1 MAWLHHAQAKALV
14 ERGRLRD
21 AQARAQK
28 AIVAYR
34 RVKDTYGE
42 ARGRLLLVHIAE
54 ERRDTPSG
62 LRLARAARAFAT
74 RHGHQ
79 GLAGMALVRSGRIY
93 VHAGKNQQAVSALRT
108 ALGEFTRTGDPHG
121 RFLAHYWLSIAYD
134 ELGDRER
141 ARFEAQS
148 AAHFSGFVDKRSCPE
163 ARDMRALRALGRFD
177 DA

>member
-1 MAWLHHAQAKALV
+1 MRQQATWVSQEVRPDPIIKVAAQVGMTRAQFDSCR
-14 ERGRLRD
+14 ENRGMI
-21 AQARAQK
+21 QARA
-28 AIVAYR
+28 
-34 RVKDTYGE
+34 
-42 ARGRLLLVHIAE
+42 
-54 ERRDTPSG
+54 
-62 LRLARAARAFAT
+62 
-74 RHGHQ
+74 
-79 GLAGMALVRSGRIY
+79 RS
-93 VHAGKNQQAVSALRT
+93 QQAVSALRT

-134 ELGDRER
+134 DLGDRER